1 MINPNSYIVKTYWM
15 ISGLGLRGVELEVYS
30 IIYGFTQN
38 DKEHAFTISYF
49 EEWTNYSEKTVK
61 RAISSLRRKNI
72 IEIRYI
78 KGKASFYKYN
88 AEKADKAISF
98 SNDKYQKFKTEN
110 GIPKASN
117 EQDKITPD
125 LSSLGEELRKFD
137 PYGFQETKKEEKRI

>member
-15 ISGLGLRGVELEVYS
+15 VSGLGLRGVELEVYS

-49 EEWTNYSEKTVK
+49 EEWTDYSEKAVK

-78 KGKASFYKYN
+78 KGKASFYKHN
-88 AEKADKAISF
+88 AEKTDKAISF
-98 SNDKYQKFKTEN
+98 ANDKYQKFKTEN
-110 GIPKASN
+110 GISTTSDK
-117 EQDKITPD
+117 QDQITPD
-125 LSSLGEELRKFD
+125 LSSLGEELRQFD
-137 PYGFQETKKEEKRI
+137 PYGFGESKKEEKRK